1 MRNSNETEGFLVKDF
16 SNQASHDHAATAK
29 AVSDLYAFMRS
40 SNDLLNTDF
49 SNVDS
54 QNSHSNAAS
63 TKALYDLYAYMRNS
77 NNEGFLVKDFSN
89 QDSHEHAAT
98 AKAVSDMFNYFTT
111 GNMYISDDINDT
123 DANKVVSASNFN
135 KLYENLVLPTFF
147 TDFNDFIFTSAYLK
161 DINDEVTDSNPYSS
175 EATSNLIQ
183 SMIGESSSI
192 FNSLSTGNLIE
203 SSFNVDNSRKLAS
216 AKAVHDLSNNI
227 YSALKTSN
235 VSIGLIDRLS
245 VTDSFLNVR
254 SSENDNIELGL
265 RFSTDDFSVKDSN
278 TTGGETVKVL
288 GLNQNSIDTQI
299 GQVVTAIF
307 QDTTQ
312 DIGLINRISTSQPF
326 LNVSETQNANVT
338 VGFNFDPDDFSVNTE
353 TNQFGINFANFDTNV
368 ATVAK
373 NVIRVEVNTETGFA
387 ANVLDISSNNG
398 VFKFQFNPSPLI
410 DEITREATKAT
421 ADAIFKY
428 ILEDYNFGCNVYFNK
443 NIFIDSNINVSND
456 IHAGRDVFISNE
468 LSIHNS
474 VYMKSNAHIAL
485 NLSVG
490 NNAVVGGTLS
500 LNKTAYMMSN
510 VEISSTLEVQDDVHM
525 RANMYVTDNAFI
537 SSNLSI
543 GKDVFCSSNL
553 SIGSNA
559 YITSNLSIGSN
570 AYITSNLSIGKDAY
584 VANLKALSNVRIGKY
599 LSVAD
604 DAIFSGNVVIGCNL
618 SVESVN
624 MNELN
629 FKNVFS
635 IDTINIGGSTTFENQ
650 PRITGKNVYDNNL
663 IFSNINVVLSNDAM
677 LEASNIIIT
686 GKATFD
692 NVIDG
697 FVSRITTK
705 DKTMENSSKSYTP
718 VLIDETDTDGVA
730 LRYCSNMTFKKNGDV
745 IMTDNLSVGKEI
757 RGSNLSVGSLYFT
770 TLLNKIPAER
780 IEGNL
785 GVANNVN
792 AHSLSNF
799 ETNFNIKSLALFDG
813 DSDYESGSNTAK
825 EVQYSKHLKY
835 DNNSKILMATNI
847 QGNGSG
853 ITNLHAANMS
863 SGYIP
868 EDRYNSNDILNI
880 INDTTINNAK
890 RALSADTVIMNG
902 QITADDAIL
911 FINSDGNIRIPSS
924 PSPTITYNNLGI
936 KIGSTELNNTT
947 LKVATIVATD
957 IIYGDGSG
965 ITNINAS
972 ALSAGKIHA
981 DRYNSTDIVN
991 IINATTINNAL
1002 SATSAYTVETDDD
1015 IVNDK
1020 YSILFKSSDA
1030 DGNIKTSSDITY
1042 KNFGIKIGST
1052 ELNTTTL
1059 KVATIDATNIE
1070 GAGSGITTL
1079 HASNIT
1085 DGIIHADRY
1094 NSTDIVNIINATTIS
1109 VAKTAVSADTVE
1121 TKGTVAS
1128 GSRILFK
1135 HNSSG
1140 DIEISSDITYY
1151 NANDVEGNG
1160 IKIGSTVLTSSTLKV
1175 ANINATNIAVGT
1187 VGTGATTN
1195 ITVVA
1200 ANSGSTIGT
1209 LTADNTIVNIFK
1221 AESDGSTLQIDGNA
1235 EAETGSHIGILTA
1248 GTSKLN
1254 KLSVSDTLRI
1264 NGSVSASE
1272 GDLGN
1277 LSVTTSY
1284 LNDLS
1289 VSDTLRI
1296 NGSVS
1301 ASEGDLGNLSVTTS
1315 YLNDLSVS
1323 SDLRINSSVSA
1334 TQGTLGNLSVAT
1346 SYLNNLS
1353 VSSDLRIEG
1362 SVSASEGTLGNLSV
1376 ATSYLNNLSVSS
1388 DLRINSSVSAS
1399 EGTLGN
1405 LSVATSYLNNLS
1417 VSSDLRINS
1426 SVSASEGTLGNLSVA
1441 TSYLNNLSV
1450 SSDLRIEGSVSA
1462 SEGTLGNLSV
1472 ATSYLNNL
1480 SVSSDLRIEGSVSA
1494 SEGKL
1499 GNLSVATSYLNN
1511 LSVSSD
1517 LRINSSVSASEGT
1530 LGNLSVATSY
1540 LNNLS
1545 VSSDLRIEGSVS
1557 ASEGDLGNLSVV
1569 KSYLN
1574 NLIVSDTFHV
1584 SNLTATDATV
1594 GTLNVYASSSGVTID
1609 GNVNTGILKLAEK
1622 NISTDDTGNAGDFL
1636 FTADG
1641 FKGCLISG
1649 AGYEEIGGGGK
1660 TTVNETDVKD
1670 VYETGMFIKDG
1681 YSNIDFFTNS
1691 NGTPP
1696 DLQIQDEPKQINM
1709 NTVLNL
1715 GGKGENFADLNKI
1728 VNVQCR
1734 SEDNGINV
1742 LDFNFPSEGIFRITN
1757 ATLEVQGGASSID
1770 FTNYIK
1776 KPEYFTTL
1784 AAYITENSL
1793 KEEATKQYTTDALKD
1808 YIQKPSDYVGN
1819 TLEGYIRSIIN
1830 AGTAV
1835 VWTAKDLQNDWINMG
1850 SGYNEFGYKKTNDGI
1865 VHLRGVIKRADDAF
1879 PSLFINLPTEYRPEN
1894 THIFLVVSGIEFQ
1907 SEGRIK
1913 ISPNGDIEYIKGIYA
1928 FVSLDGI
1935 SFESAS

>member
-1 MRNSNETEGFLVKDF
+1 MAGNEFFSVNNLLTELGSDVRAYEELRANIGITQIIEDLNNETIITKSLTVTSNVFMSIPGAQSNYFLKCVDTTTGRVEWTPFSFNESISSIATGLISQLSNLDNLRIDGILQLTSNLEENSNAIIMNDGSNGEFKWVYLSSDYLSDDSNVVPSLNALSNLYQQTQVDNATLSNDLLSILNSRVGIVLTNQNLGDLENIDDALSNLGLRIGLTTSNVVASNISASNAVFNNISVIDELRVNTIRSSAGFELMDSNLSVKDVFVESNVSVGSNLFVSDTITSLSNVVTNIVASNVSSGNIQTSNLRVASNIMVDAHITTASNITASRMIAQNAEMSNVAASNMTTDVLSASNIFLLDADASNYDILQIVDNAVVFATLDSNYESSSKHTIPSSFALSNAVTVMKTTLADDPVFSSMYLQNACNLDHYSNYGLESIKTVHCNLQLKDIARTADWFDLDNIPTIIKEIAVSNIQDISINHLDAPSIITLKNTMGLATMAEQDVDNVNITGGTIDVTRLQTENFVLNSNDNTEKNRTNPDDNIFTYLRNAGDEGENVSGTGKWTNLPINQSYDAVGSNSMPSSYALSNLYTFMVRGGGDGVVDDAFLNAYFSNQSSKSNAATTKALSDLYTFMRSSNDFLNTDFSNVYSQNSHSNAATTKALYDLYAYMRNSNNEGFLVKDF

-559 YITSNLSIGSN
+559 YITSNLSIG
-570 AYITSNLSIGKDAY
+570 KDAY

-635 IDTINIGGSTTFENQ
+635 MDTITVGHYNGSQ
-650 PRITGKNVYDNNL
+650 PRITGKNIYDNNL

-770 TLLNKIPAER
+770 TLGSRIPVDKI
-780 IEGNL
+780 
-785 GVANNVN
+785 
-792 AHSLSNF
+792 
-799 ETNFNIKSLALFDG
+799 
-813 DSDYESGSNTAK
+813 
-825 EVQYSKHLKY
+825 
-835 DNNSKILMATNI
+835 
-847 QGNGSG
+847 
-853 ITNLHAANMS
+853 
-863 SGYIP
+863 
-868 EDRYNSNDILNI
+868 
-880 INDTTINNAK
+880 
-890 RALSADTVIMNG
+890 
-902 QITADDAIL
+902 
-911 FINSDGNIRIPSS
+911 DGNI
-924 PSPTITYNNLGI
+924 GI
-936 KIGSTELNNTT
+936 AN
-947 LKVATIVATD
+947 
-957 IIYGDGSG
+957 
-965 ITNINAS
+965 NINAHTLKDNELSDNSNIKFTSSCMASLSMPFSVMVTKDAPAPIAPRSRPMSAS
-972 ALSAGKIHA
+972 ALRTHA
-981 DRYNSTDIVN
+981 V
-991 IINATTINNAL
+991 
-1002 SATSAYTVETDDD
+1002 
-1015 IVNDK
+1015 
-1020 YSILFKSSDA
+1020 
-1030 DGNIKTSSDITY
+1030 
-1042 KNFGIKIGST
+1042 
-1052 ELNTTTL
+1052 
-1059 KVATIDATNIE
+1059 
-1070 GAGSGITTL
+1070 
-1079 HASNIT
+1079 
-1085 DGIIHADRY
+1085 
-1094 NSTDIVNIINATTIS
+1094 
-1109 VAKTAVSADTVE
+1109 
-1121 TKGTVAS
+1121 
-1128 GSRILFK
+1128 
-1135 HNSSG
+1135 
-1140 DIEISSDITYY
+1140 
-1151 NANDVEGNG
+1151 
-1160 IKIGSTVLTSSTLKV
+1160 
-1175 ANINATNIAVGT
+1175 
-1187 VGTGATTN
+1187 
-1195 ITVVA
+1195 
-1200 ANSGSTIGT
+1200 
-1209 LTADNTIVNIFK
+1209 
-1221 AESDGSTLQIDGNA
+1221 
-1235 EAETGSHIGILTA
+1235 
-1248 GTSKLN
+1248 
-1254 KLSVSDTLRI
+1254 
-1264 NGSVSASE
+1264 
-1272 GDLGN
+1272 
-1277 LSVTTSY
+1277 
-1284 LNDLS
+1284 
-1289 VSDTLRI
+1289 
-1296 NGSVS
+1296 
-1301 ASEGDLGNLSVTTS
+1301 
-1315 YLNDLSVS
+1315 
-1323 SDLRINSSVSA
+1323 
-1334 TQGTLGNLSVAT
+1334 
-1346 SYLNNLS
+1346 
-1353 VSSDLRIEG
+1353 
-1362 SVSASEGTLGNLSV
+1362 
-1376 ATSYLNNLSVSS
+1376 
-1388 DLRINSSVSAS
+1388 
-1399 EGTLGN
+1399 
-1405 LSVATSYLNNLS
+1405 
-1417 VSSDLRINS
+1417 
-1426 SVSASEGTLGNLSVA
+1426 
-1441 TSYLNNLSV
+1441 
-1450 SSDLRIEGSVSA
+1450 
-1462 SEGTLGNLSV
+1462 
-1472 ATSYLNNL
+1472 
-1480 SVSSDLRIEGSVSA
+1480 
-1494 SEGKL
+1494 
-1499 GNLSVATSYLNN
+1499 
-1511 LSVSSD
+1511 
-1517 LRINSSVSASEGT
+1517 
-1530 LGNLSVATSY
+1530 
-1540 LNNLS
+1540 
-1545 VSSDLRIEGSVS
+1545 
-1557 ASEGDLGNLSVV
+1557 
-1569 KSYLN
+1569 
-1574 NLIVSDTFHV
+1574 
-1584 SNLTATDATV
+1584 
-1594 GTLNVYASSSGVTID
+1594 
-1609 GNVNTGILKLAEK
+1609 
-1622 NISTDDTGNAGDFL
+1622 
-1636 FTADG
+1636 
-1641 FKGCLISG
+1641 
-1649 AGYEEIGGGGK
+1649 
-1660 TTVNETDVKD
+1660 
-1670 VYETGMFIKDG
+1670 
-1681 YSNIDFFTNS
+1681 
-1691 NGTPP
+1691 
-1696 DLQIQDEPKQINM
+1696 
-1709 NTVLNL
+1709 
-1715 GGKGENFADLNKI
+1715 
-1728 VNVQCR
+1728 
-1734 SEDNGINV
+1734 
-1742 LDFNFPSEGIFRITN
+1742 
-1757 ATLEVQGGASSID
+1757 
-1770 FTNYIK
+1770 
-1776 KPEYFTTL
+1776 
-1784 AAYITENSL
+1784 
-1793 KEEATKQYTTDALKD
+1793 
-1808 YIQKPSDYVGN
+1808 
-1819 TLEGYIRSIIN
+1819 
-1830 AGTAV
+1830 
-1835 VWTAKDLQNDWINMG
+1835 
-1850 SGYNEFGYKKTNDGI
+1850 
-1865 VHLRGVIKRADDAF
+1865 
-1879 PSLFINLPTEYRPEN
+1879 
-1894 THIFLVVSGIEFQ
+1894 
-1907 SEGRIK
+1907 
-1913 ISPNGDIEYIKGIYA
+1913 
-1928 FVSLDGI
+1928 
-1935 SFESAS
+1935 